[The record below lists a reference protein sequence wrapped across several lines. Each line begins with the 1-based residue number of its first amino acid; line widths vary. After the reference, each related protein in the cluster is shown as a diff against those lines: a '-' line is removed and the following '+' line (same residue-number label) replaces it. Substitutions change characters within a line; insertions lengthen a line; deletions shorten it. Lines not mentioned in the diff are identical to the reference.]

1 MGDCDL
7 YFLDQLGIVV
17 AQLKLSFYSLFGLLV
32 VKVPAHLQALGGW
45 HFDNGILTHVM
56 FNFYLTIIDTVID
69 QIVDFFFLNYVSYHI
84 VSCKIYK
91 YLIKFIYKKLFLY
104 FLSDLCYLP
113 FLIMLYIYI
122 YKRYI
127 QYKFEILLKKNWNIF
142 N

>member
-1 MGDCDL
+1 
-7 YFLDQLGIVV
+7 
-17 AQLKLSFYSLFGLLV
+17 
-32 VKVPAHLQALGGW
+32 
-45 HFDNGILTHVM
+45 M

-69 QIVDFFFLNYVSYHI
+69 QIVDFFFFFLNYVSYHI

-127 QYKFEILLKKNWNIF
+127 QYKFEILLKKIEIYLISD
-142 N
+142 